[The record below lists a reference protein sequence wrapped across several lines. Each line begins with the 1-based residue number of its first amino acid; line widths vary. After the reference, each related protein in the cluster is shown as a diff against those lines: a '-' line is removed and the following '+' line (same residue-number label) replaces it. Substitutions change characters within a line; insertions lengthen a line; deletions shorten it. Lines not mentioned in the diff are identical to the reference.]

1 MTTTGRSIKLVKQI
15 GEHLVASELTR
26 RGFMVEP
33 FSGNVRG
40 YDLIA
45 TDIKGNSIP
54 IQVKT
59 IRGGSWQF
67 SIEKY
72 AFITIEGKVQIVG
85 TKKALF
91 NPELICV
98 FVVTSVLY
106 GGDQFYVLKLSQV
119 QDILIANY
127 KRWLDLHN
135 GIRPRNPESLHCSI
149 YPPDLEKFRDN
160 WSIIKTTTN

>member
-1 MTTTGRSIKLVKQI
+1 MTTGRSIKLVKQI

-45 TDIKGNSIP
+45 TDLKGTSFP

-72 AFITIEGKVQIVG
+72 ADISFEGKVQLIG
-85 TKKALF
+85 ANKALC
-91 NPELICV
+91 NPELICASV
-98 FVVTSVLY
+98 ATSALH
-106 GGDQFYVLKLSQV
+106 GGETFY
-119 QDILIANY
+119 ILQLTPVPYTLLVSY
-127 KRWLDLHN
+127 KRWPNLPT
-135 GIRPRNPESLHCSI
+135 GTRPR
-149 YPPDLEKFRDN
+149 
-160 WSIIKTTTN
+160 